1 MADMRRDKRLW
12 RFSKLRQAKYL
23 NNIVKN
29 NIVKNNIVKQVHC
42 RVKWLVRSGLLQEV
56 PDHIAH
62 PWLVMKLWR

>member
-23 NNIVKN
+23 NNIVK
-29 NIVKNNIVKQVHC
+29 QDHC

-56 PDHIAH
+56 PDRMAH
-62 PWLVMKLWR
+62 PWIVMNLWR